1 VRVLGRLATR
11 GRRPPLQQPR
21 ACSSPI
27 VVPALAEACTCLTIF
42 HELRWIQAAA
52 LFDNPLYS
60 GSMIGCRLFGAIEDY
75 LGCTSR
81 ISLIHVRTRSLVL
94 L

>member
-21 ACSSPI
+21 VCSSPI

-42 HELRWIQAAA
+42 HELRWIQATA
-52 LFDNPLYS
+52 LFDNPLYVLVV
-60 GSMIGCRLFGAIEDY
+60 GCLEQ
-75 LGCTSR
+75 SR
-81 ISLIHVRTRSLVL
+81 ITWVVRLE
-94 L
+94 